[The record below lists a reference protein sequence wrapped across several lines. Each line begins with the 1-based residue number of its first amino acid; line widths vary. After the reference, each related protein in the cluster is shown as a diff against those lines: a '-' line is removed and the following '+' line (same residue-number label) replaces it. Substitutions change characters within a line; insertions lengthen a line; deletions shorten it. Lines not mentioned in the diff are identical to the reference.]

1 MIIYLFEKHGAN
13 KQKAK
18 AEPEPEKE
26 KKKKKHCI
34 YHYDPL
40 DQIIHSLSVPPSS
53 SIHQTHFI

>member
-26 KKKKKHCI
+26 KKKKNI
-34 YHYDPL
+34 AS
-40 DQIIHSLSVPPSS
+40 IIMILL
-53 SIHQTHFI
+53 TK